1 MCGHFFR
8 QQQNAMGFS
17 PLQVLGWCGVSHCSF
32 WGAGRPGAV
41 QGSGYC
47 RIVLEP
53 GSGLY
58 WGRVLGSE
66 GLPGYKKVRGVG

>member
-1 MCGHFFR
+1 M
-8 QQQNAMGFS
+8 
-17 PLQVLGWCGVSHCSF
+17 CGVSHCSF

>member
-1 MCGHFFR
+1 MVTFFANSR
-8 QQQNAMGFS
+8 MLWGSAHYKFWGG
-17 PLQVLGWCGVSHCSF
+17 VVSHCIF